1 MRNVVTIPHNSI
13 AVPTELLYPFLFP
26 YSSRSF
32 DFVHAARTPFEKGYG
47 SCVCF
52 DRFIGQCDGFV
63 RSVALLLLFST
74 VPAARDRLYTR
85 VSAAALVRIMWEGN
99 FMEILIAIF
108 IVACLAVIYY
118 WIFDAKQKEKQELI
132 KEQING
138 LIESHTNQLKS
149 EGVNV
154 DTVYTYQDNAFKQ
167 LDWSKA
173 VAFRLIVDV
182 ANRQIVICNDLS
194 NPFSPQKIPF
204 EKIINCE
211 VLSKNGWLSRK
222 GISRAVV
229 GGVIGGGAGAIIG
242 ASSAQKSIAKIVIY
256 TSDIT
261 TPSVTI
267 DLYAKKNDT
276 WDFDNERDAFA
287 QQVCASIKAIIAN
300 Q

>member
-1 MRNVVTIPHNSI
+1 
-13 AVPTELLYPFLFP
+13 
-26 YSSRSF
+26 
-32 DFVHAARTPFEKGYG
+32 
-47 SCVCF
+47 
-52 DRFIGQCDGFV
+52 
-63 RSVALLLLFST
+63 
-74 VPAARDRLYTR
+74 
-85 VSAAALVRIMWEGN
+85 
-99 FMEILIAIF
+99 MEILIAIF

-173 VAFRLIVDV
+173 VAFRFIVDV

-194 NPFSPQKIPF
+194 NPFSPRKIPF
-204 EKIINCE
+204 ERIINCE
-211 VLSKNGWLSRK
+211 VLSNNGWLSRK

-242 ASSAQKSIAKIVIY
+242 ASSAQKGIAKIVIY

-276 WDFDNERDAFA
+276 WDFDNDRDSFA

>member
-1 MRNVVTIPHNSI
+1 
-13 AVPTELLYPFLFP
+13 
-26 YSSRSF
+26 
-32 DFVHAARTPFEKGYG
+32 
-47 SCVCF
+47 
-52 DRFIGQCDGFV
+52 
-63 RSVALLLLFST
+63 
-74 VPAARDRLYTR
+74 
-85 VSAAALVRIMWEGN
+85 
-99 FMEILIAIF
+99 MEILIAIF

-300 Q
+300 TIITANNSINVNPFFLFFILTFLSTNYFYTLISSYYIFYTTSFIEQQKNTKET

>member
-74 VPAARDRLYTR
+74 VPAARDRLYTP
-85 VSAAALVRIMWEGN
+85 VSAAALVRIMWGGN

-154 DTVYTYQDNAFKQ
+154 DTVYTYQ
-167 LDWSKA
+167 
-173 VAFRLIVDV
+173 
-182 ANRQIVICNDLS
+182 
-194 NPFSPQKIPF
+194 
-204 EKIINCE
+204 
-211 VLSKNGWLSRK
+211 
-222 GISRAVV
+222 
-229 GGVIGGGAGAIIG
+229 VIGGGAGAIIG